1 MLKRIQALF
10 LDPDLGG
17 FLRIRTSYKK
27 IVTIATCCL
36 AITSC
41 SQLAMEDVSS
51 AAEYSRVIGK
61 AFKTR
66 EDLWAIG
73 VTADK
78 NYQKRVDYIV
88 LVPGVGFSGP
98 EVVTKEQVRKGS
110 VFRVVRVLKASS
122 FVSSKVVYVVQN
134 IGTDKFKGVAI
145 RVEQTGGINDR
156 NFGLDELIYETE

>member
-1 MLKRIQALF
+1 MLQRIQALF

-27 IVTIATCCL
+27 IVTIAACCV

-51 AAEYSRVIGK
+51 TAEYSRVIGK
-61 AFKTR
+61 TFKTR

-98 EVVTKEQVRKGS
+98 EVVTKEQVRKGA

>member
-1 MLKRIQALF
+1 M
-10 LDPDLGG
+10 
-17 FLRIRTSYKK
+17 
-27 IVTIATCCL
+27 
-36 AITSC
+36 
-41 SQLAMEDVSS
+41 
-51 AAEYSRVIGK
+51 IGK
-61 AFKTR
+61 TFKTR

-98 EVVTKEQVRKGS
+98 EVVTKEQVRKGA